1 MVILAVKMKF
11 KKAILYLFFNGLFL
25 NLMSSS
31 PVIRGYS
38 DDLFTHLDDKSLVA
52 LEEFEDLYRDLLEKD
67 FFSEEEKSL
76 ILKGSID
83 QDILKSGPVL
93 LNLIEWGQKNKQ
105 DDPMAQLLLQKLG
118 RYFYFVFRNFVNEIE
133 IEKQDKGRFY
143 CLLHKFYKFN
153 ISNKTRSN
161 DVLQQS
167 IYPFRA
173 TLSKAMIFLLI
184 VNSADLSYKE
194 KIKHSVYYLDKIKRE
209 LFEVKKTLVGCSLKN
224 EEIDEFIEFLQ
235 VYSVA
240 EPLLKPSFL
249 KTFFKIMS
257 VVIVVCV
264 IACVVIWFVAKR
276 SGKHVI
282 DWADG
287 FLQQMLDIFEEK
299 AKKADSS
306 PVIKVT
312 CGLIQ
317 YALERVRSKSQKHPE
332 PKVVEPAPGPGF
344 WGKIGSGFS
353 SFGQWVSS
361 FWNSENVPAPQPK

>member
-1 MVILAVKMKF
+1 MDYGYFGDKNEWVKMKF
-11 KKAILYLFFNGLFL
+11 KKAILYLFFSGSFL

-31 PVIRGYS
+31 PALRGYS
-38 DDLFTHLDDKSLVA
+38 DDLFTHLDDKSLIA

-67 FFSEEEKSL
+67 FFSEEEKRL

-118 RYFYFVFRNFVNEIE
+118 RYFYFAFRDFVNEID

-153 ISNKTRSN
+153 ISNTTRSN
-161 DVLQQS
+161 DELQQS

-235 VYSVA
+235 MYSVA
-240 EPLLKPSFL
+240 EPMLKPSFL
-249 KTFFKIMS
+249 KTFLKIMS
-257 VVIVVCV
+257 VVIILCV
-264 IACVVIWFVAKR
+264 IACVVVWFVAQN
-276 SGKHVI
+276 SGKTVK
-282 DWADG
+282 DWFIG
-287 FLQQMLDIFEEK
+287 LLTEFLNEIAEK
-299 AKKADSS
+299 EKES
-306 PVIKVT
+306 PVIGCVFRAGNQILKY
-312 CGLIQ
+312 ID
-317 YALERVRSKSQKHPE
+317 SQPR
-332 PKVVEPAPGPGF
+332 PAELVPQQGF
-344 WGKIGSGFS
+344 WGKIGSKFS
-353 SFGQWVSS
+353 SFGKWASS
-361 FWNSENVPAPQPK
+361 FWNRGNAPAPQPK